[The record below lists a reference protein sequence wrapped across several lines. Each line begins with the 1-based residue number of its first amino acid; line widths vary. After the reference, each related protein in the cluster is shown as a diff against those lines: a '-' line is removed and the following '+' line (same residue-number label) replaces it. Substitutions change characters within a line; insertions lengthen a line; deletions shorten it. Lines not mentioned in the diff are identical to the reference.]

1 MKELLCPYCGKT
13 FPNSPPYRRIGRF
26 IGDIATCPY
35 CNAQTRNPSTWIK
48 SDIASDQ
55 GVGIK
60 LQGEPGMTPAQEALL
75 KLNQTAQILDKK
87 GFYKL
92 ADQIDKEI
100 S

>member
-1 MKELLCPYCGKT
+1 
-13 FPNSPPYRRIGRF
+13 
-26 IGDIATCPY
+26 
-35 CNAQTRNPSTWIK
+35 
-48 SDIASDQ
+48 
-55 GVGIK
+55 
-60 LQGEPGMTPAQEALL
+60 MTPAQEALL